1 MIIDYYYS
9 HREHREHKDKK
20 KILATESTE
29 NTEMIEKRTVFVLGA
44 GASCPYGYPSGAQ
57 LRKRICLDFDGKYL
71 IYLDARNKA
80 GVGGAW
86 DLYEPHQVNEFTS
99 KFFKSSKKSIDVYLA
114 ANPQSA
120 GIGKYIIA
128 FEIFD
133 AEKSSNFREHAV
145 EGQDWLSYLFNRL
158 TEDVTAPDR
167 LPDFSDG
174 NVGFISFNYDRSL
187 EHFLYESLRNSFTEV
202 PEEKILLCLKDLRII
217 HVYGKT
223 APLEWEGG
231 DYTKYVPK
239 NIDETLLRKAARRIW
254 TIYERQESL
263 ELKEAHELLQR
274 AGRIFFLGFGYAPEN
289 MRVLKLPDLIP
300 PGCEVYGT
308 AFNRVNKEVEDILH
322 KLHFV
327 RKADPDNY
335 KDRYETTIEPCDCLM
350 LLRKYL

>member
-1 MIIDYYYS
+1 MID
-9 HREHREHKDKK
+9 
-20 KILATESTE
+20 
-29 NTEMIEKRTVFVLGA
+29 KRTVFVLGA

-57 LRKRICLDFDGKYL
+57 LRKRICLDFNGKYL
-71 IYLDARNKA
+71 IYLQRNKA
-80 GVGGAW
+80 GVGGVW
-86 DLYEPHQVNEFTS
+86 DLYEQHQVNEFTS

-114 ANPQSA
+114 TNPQSA

-158 TEDVTAPDR
+158 TEDFTAPDR

-174 NVGFISFNYDRSL
+174 NMGFISFNYDRSL

-223 APLEWEGG
+223 APLEWESG
-231 DYTKYVPK
+231 DYTKYGPK
-239 NIDETLLRKAARRIW
+239 NIDETLLRKAAGRIW
-254 TIYERQESL
+254 TIYERQESP
-263 ELKEAHELLQR
+263 ELREAHELLQR
-274 AGRIFFLGFGYAPEN
+274 AERIFFLGFGYAPEN
-289 MRVLKLPDLIP
+289 MKVLNLAESIP
-300 PGCEVYGT
+300 IGCKVYGS
-308 AFNRVNKEVEDILH
+308 AFNMEPMEVEHIRH
-322 KLHFV
+322 TVHSG
-327 RKADPDNY
+327 RKR
-335 KDRYETTIEPCDCLM
+335 DRPNGSMSPGYTIVEPCDCLM